1 MTNENSMDLSRE
13 NEALHAYLK
22 LLQAKGAGAAALHK
36 RSVFLE
42 QLILTLAG
50 KELDGGEY
58 RESVELLMDTIPVDD
73 WHDGLTTAREF
84 YPFWIKDIKL
94 IAALNI
100 SPGFDIKPLQWKPL
114 PTSLKSLMESLAT
127 EKFDASENWPLK
139 AYAQALRQEGS
150 ELSLVNTRTK
160 LAKIILVRL
169 KNAPV
174 KNHKAYRTAVDLTL
188 PLFNI
193 KNNRRLFLVV
203 VREFYHFWIG
213 NPDASSMVLKDGSG
227 NILL

>member
-1 MTNENSMDLSRE
+1 LFLQNLIP
-13 NEALHAYLK
+13 YL
-22 LLQAKGAGAAALHK
+22 
-36 RSVFLE
+36 E
-42 QLILTLAG
+42 G
-50 KELDGGEY
+50 KELGGAEY
-58 RESVELLMDTIPVDD
+58 RESVDLLMESILVYD
-73 WHDGLTTAREF
+73 WHDCLTTAREF
-84 YPFWIKDIKL
+84 YPFWIKDIKV

-100 SPGFDIKPLQWKPL
+100 NHGFDVKPLQWKPL
-114 PTSLKSLMESLAT
+114 PASLKSLMASLAT

-139 AYAQALRQEGS
+139 AYAQALRQEGA
-150 ELSLVNTRTK
+150 EQSLVNTRTK

-169 KNAPV
+169 KNAPE
-174 KNHKAYRTAVDLTL
+174 KTHKSYRTAVDLTL

>member
-1 MTNENSMDLSRE
+1 MDLTRE
-13 NEALHAYLK
+13 NEAIRAYLK
-22 LLQAKGAGAAALHK
+22 LIQVKGAGGDVLHK
-36 RSVFLE
+36 RSLFLE
-42 QLILTLAG
+42 KLIVNLAA
-50 KELDGGEY
+50 KELDGNVY
-58 RESVELLMDTIPVDD
+58 REAVENLMETILVDD
-73 WHDGLTTAREF
+73 WHTALTSAREF
-84 YPFWIKDIKL
+84 YPFWKKDIKA

-100 SPGFDIKPLQWKPL
+100 NPGFDVAPSLWKPL
-114 PTSLKSLMESLAT
+114 PASLKSLMESLAT

-150 ELSLVNTRTK
+150 ELSLVDTRTK

-174 KNHKAYRTAVDLTL
+174 KNHKSYRTAVDLTL
-188 PLFNI
+188 PLFQI

>member
-1 MTNENSMDLSRE
+1 MKNNNSMDLTRE
-13 NEALHAYLK
+13 NEAIRAYLK
-22 LLQAKGAGAAALHK
+22 LLQGKGATSAILHK

-42 QLILTLAG
+42 KLIVYLAG
-50 KELDGGEY
+50 KELDGNVY
-58 RESVELLMDTIPVDD
+58 REAIENLMESILADD
-73 WHDGLTTAREF
+73 WHFALTSAREF
-84 YPFWIKDIKL
+84 YPFWREDIKA
-94 IAALNI
+94 IAALNLN
-100 SPGFDIKPLQWKPL
+100 PGFDIEPLQWKPL
-114 PTSLKSLMESLAT
+114 PASLKSLMESITT
-127 EKFDASENWPLK
+127 EKFDVSETWPLK

-150 ELSLVNTRTK
+150 EQSLVNTRTK

-174 KNHKAYRTAVDLTL
+174 KNHKSYRTAVDLTL